1 MRVKAV
7 SVRIVAV
14 VATWVTLAAAAT
26 TVVVPIV
33 VPIIVAACL
42 AAVLAVLSATLLLPV
57 QEIVS
62 VKIL

>member
-7 SVRIVAV
+7 SIRIVAV
-14 VATWVTLAAAAT
+14 VPTWVALAAAAT
-26 TVVVPIV
+26 TIVVPIV

-42 AAVLAVLSATLLLPV
+42 AAVLAVLFAALLLSV
-57 QEIVS
+57 RKIVS